1 MAYGIDWASA
11 PKKRSLATPGP
22 HGKPAPAGGQ
32 RRWVSKLPGM
42 SARTTILAL
51 ISACSLALP
60 ADAAPLPLPSKYGTA
75 KGFSLVGYTSLGKRG
90 MNSPIAVAGGCVY
103 VGDRNARGGVA
114 IVDVRKPAKPRQA
127 GVIPPVAGAT
137 QREIRAD
144 AGLGI
149 LVVMSYSLTTGG
161 AGNNIKVYDIR
172 NCFKPVLQST
182 VDFGPRSPHEFF
194 LWKDPAH
201 PGRALAY
208 IAFTLFSP
216 DLMVYD
222 LADPKAPTLAAAY
235 DFGADIADLRG
246 GATGVTSSNGGYLH
260 SVAVSDDG
268 KTAYLSTW
276 DFGMIVAD
284 TSTLAERSPGVIVP
298 KSAPVQYDG
307 NVHGVVKVPGKPY
320 AVAVQEGYATTADD
334 VTNKGG
340 CPFGWLR
347 MVDLS
352 NATVP
357 ALTGGQFKLQE
368 NDCARATALNGT
380 FTSHNQTVFPN
391 VALVPWYGGG
401 LRAVDIS
408 NPKAPVEAG
417 AFVPR
422 PTFEPDY
429 RDNRLYFR
437 VDDRWTGAMW
447 SYPVVQNGLIYVVD
461 IDLGLYVLRY
471 TGKHAK
477 EVSQA
482 AYVEGNSAPSRYTK
496 SAPVIRRPSL
506 PAVSAP
512 SYVRDPYASRPL
524 PAKVTKYGFF
534 CVL

>member
-1 MAYGIDWASA
+1 MR
-11 PKKRSLATPGP
+11 RS
-22 HGKPAPAGGQ
+22 
-32 RRWVSKLPGM
+32 
-42 SARTTILAL
+42 TTFLAL
-51 ISACSLALP
+51 LTASSLALP
-60 ADAAPLPLPSKYGTA
+60 AGAAAPLPVPSRYGTA

-90 MNSPIAVAGGCVY
+90 MNSPIAVAGSCVY
-103 VGDRNARGGVA
+103 VGDRSARNGIA
-114 IVDVRKPAKPRQA
+114 IVDVRKPSRPKQVGTIAPT
-127 GVIPPVAGAT
+127 AGAT

-144 AGLGI
+144 QRLGI

-161 AGNNIKVYDIR
+161 AGNTLKTYDVK
-172 NCFKPVLQST
+172 NCTKPVLLST

-201 PGRALAY
+201 QGRALAY
-208 IAFTLFSP
+208 VAFTLFSP

-222 LADPKAPTLAAAY
+222 LADPKAPRLAAVY
-235 DFGADIADLRG
+235 DLGADVADLRG

-268 KTAYLSTW
+268 KQAYLSTW

-284 TSTLAERSPGVIVP
+284 TSTLAAGSPGVVVP
-298 KSAPVQYDG
+298 GSAPLQYDG
-307 NVHGVVKVPGKPY
+307 NVHGAVKVPGKPY
-320 AVAVQEGYATTADD
+320 AVLVQEGYATTADA
-334 VTNKGG
+334 VTKKGG
-340 CPFGWLR
+340 CPFGWMR
-347 MVDLS
+347 MADVS
-352 NATVP
+352 NP
-357 ALTGGQFKLQE
+357 ARPTLTGGEFKLRE
-368 NDCARATALNGT
+368 NDCDRATALNGT

-391 VALVPWYGGG
+391 VALLPWYGGG

-408 NPKAPVEAG
+408 DPKAPVEAG
-417 AFVPR
+417 AFVPK
-422 PTFEPDY
+422 PTFTPDY

-437 VDDRWTGAMW
+437 NDERWTGAMW

-482 AYVEGNSAPSRYTK
+482 VFVEGNSAPSVYKRGALTGIVT
-496 SAPVIRRPSL
+496 PGNVTTGP
-506 PAVSAP
+506 P
-512 SYVRDPYASRPL
+512 SYVRAPYSDRPL
-524 PAKVTKYGFF
+524 PQGIKRYGFL